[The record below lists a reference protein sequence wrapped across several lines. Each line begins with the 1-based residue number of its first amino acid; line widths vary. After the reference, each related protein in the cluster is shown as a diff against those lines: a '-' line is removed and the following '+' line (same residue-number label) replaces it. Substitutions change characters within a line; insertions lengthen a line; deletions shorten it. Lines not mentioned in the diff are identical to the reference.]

1 MGYDKRTW
9 RREPLPQIPEF
20 LRSVVVGNFQFLA
33 NLLTYVPR
41 NEQITIMIIIMMNI
55 TTMIVM
61 PDHNDDG
68 DDNDHDD
75 VDDDI
80 DNINW

>member
-1 MGYDKRTW
+1 M
-9 RREPLPQIPEF
+9 
-20 LRSVVVGNFQFLA
+20 RSVVVGNFQFLA

-41 NEQITIMIIIMMNI
+41 NEQITIIIMMNI